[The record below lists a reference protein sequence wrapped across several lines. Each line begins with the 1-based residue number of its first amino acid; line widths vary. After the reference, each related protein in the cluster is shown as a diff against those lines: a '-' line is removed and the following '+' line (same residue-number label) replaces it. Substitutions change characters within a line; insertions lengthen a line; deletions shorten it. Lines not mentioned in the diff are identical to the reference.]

1 MSRTEVMT
9 SYVETPVYFQAGDDH
24 LFGMVTMPREGGART
39 GFIILTGA
47 GTPLSV
53 NRNRMSVRLCRELAA
68 IGYAGLRMDYHGVG
82 DSTGAIDEFRLDQP
96 FAVDAAAAVG
106 CLKRMGVEKV
116 ILAGSCFGARTALA
130 SAAEIDDVEA
140 VVLIASALRDYAL
153 GERKA
158 IRTAQ
163 DWSLAKYAREGLR
176 PSNLRGLFHAR
187 TRRTYLKY
195 LRSKIRLM
203 IAKLPGGR
211 RLTRKPTAVETVSPS
226 FERPLRKIVKRGVHV
241 RFIYGDGDGF
251 YQDEY
256 VAAAAGPLADVLDER
271 RGIVEVSV
279 LSGRLHGFT
288 TVATQDAVVEDI
300 LRWAA
305 AWRAR
310 DGGTAIDDDETPQR
324 D

>member
-9 SYVETPVYFQAGDDH
+9 SYVETPVYFQAGEDH
-24 LFGMVTMPREGGART
+24 LFGMVTMPRQGGART
-39 GFIILTGA
+39 GLIILSGA

-68 IGYAGLRMDYHGVG
+68 LGYAGLRMDYHGVG

-96 FAVDAAAAVG
+96 FAVDVAAAVG
-106 CLKRMGVEKV
+106 CLRQMGVERF

-130 SAAEIDDVEA
+130 SAAEIDDVDA
-140 VVLIASALRDYAL
+140 VILIASALRDYAL

-158 IRTAQ
+158 MKTAQ

-195 LRSKIRLM
+195 LRSKVRLM
-203 IAKLPGGR
+203 LAKLPGGR
-211 RLTRKPTAVETVSPS
+211 RLSRKPSPVEDVSPS
-226 FERPLRKIVKRGVHV
+226 FERPLRTIIGRGVHV

-256 VAAAAGPLADVLDER
+256 RTAAAGPLADLLDER
-271 RGIVEVSV
+271 RGIVEVSI
-279 LSGRLHGFT
+279 LPGRLHGFT
-288 TVATQDAVVEDI
+288 TVATQDAVVEDV
-300 LRWAA
+300 LAWAA

-310 DGGTAIDDDETPQR
+310 DGASASEDDGAPRR

>member
-1 MSRTEVMT
+1 MSKTEIMT
-9 SYVETPVYFQAGDDH
+9 SYVETPVYFRAGEDH

-39 GFIILTGA
+39 GLIILSGA

-68 IGYAGLRMDYHGVG
+68 LGMAGLRMDYHGVG

-96 FAVDAAAAVG
+96 FAVDVAAAVG
-106 CLKRMGVEKV
+106 CLRQMGVERF

-140 VVLIASALRDYAL
+140 VILIASALRDYAL

-158 IRTAQ
+158 MKTAQ
-163 DWSLAKYAREGLR
+163 DWSLAKFAREGLR
-176 PSNLRGLFHAR
+176 PSNLRGLFRAR

-195 LRSKIRLM
+195 LRSKVRLM
-203 IAKLPGGR
+203 LVKLPGGR
-211 RLTRKPTAVETVSPS
+211 RFTRGPTAETVSPS
-226 FERPLRKIVKRGVHV
+226 FERPLRAIMRRGVHV
-241 RFIYGDGDGF
+241 RFIYGDADGF

-256 VAAAAGPLADVLDER
+256 RTAAAGQLADLLDER
-271 RGIVEVSV
+271 RGLVEVSI

-288 TVATQDAVVEDI
+288 TVATQDAVVEDV
-300 LRWAA
+300 LKWAA

-310 DGGTAIDDDETPQR
+310 EAGSASGGGEAPLR
-324 D
+324 G